1 MGMSGQRVFISCIH
15 AEKTEIWC
23 FCPVPGTSGD
33 GQDTVSRLRKSQEIF
48 TFTRVQPNAR
58 ICIIFAIQAVT
69 NRNHFHRQTKMPYL
83 EETMEQ
89 EIILEA
95 RNITKVYPGGVVAN
109 HNVNLQIKRV
119 RSMPSS
125 VKTARENPP

>member
-1 MGMSGQRVFISCIH
+1 MRAQSNV
-15 AEKTEIWC
+15 
-23 FCPVPGTSGD
+23 
-33 GQDTVSRLRKSQEIF
+33 
-48 TFTRVQPNAR
+48 R
-58 ICIIFAIQAVT
+58 ICNIFAIQAVT